1 MIVCG
6 ERFPHRQF
14 TEIINHVVWIRDAL
28 PERHSRVLIL
38 WNAIYSHLVWFL
50 VLVARGWMV
59 GDLAQLLFFCG
70 MKKKMDP
77 FAVSLLLLLVLITT
91 PQTNVSP

>member
-1 MIVCG
+1 MDPRCTPRTTQQSSYSL
-6 ERFPHRQF
+6 ERNIQSFG
-14 TEIINHVVWIRDAL
+14 
-28 PERHSRVLIL
+28 
-38 WNAIYSHLVWFL
+38 L

-59 GDLAQLLFFCG
+59 GDRAQLLFFCG